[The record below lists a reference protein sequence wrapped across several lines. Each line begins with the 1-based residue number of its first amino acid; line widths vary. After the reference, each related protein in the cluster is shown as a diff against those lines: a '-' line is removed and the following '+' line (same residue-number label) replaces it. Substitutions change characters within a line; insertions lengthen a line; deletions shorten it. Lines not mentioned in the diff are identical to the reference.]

1 MRIILEA
8 KGNRLRAVASQ
19 RPLFRG
25 KEVLI
30 RAIFLSFM
38 IISRG
43 RFDLSTSMVYKLKN
57 KNKITTLNVSDVI
70 CEITMRINWHE

>member
-1 MRIILEA
+1 MS
-8 KGNRLRAVASQ
+8 SQ

-30 RAIFLSFM
+30 RAIFLSLV

-43 RFDLSTSMVYKLKN
+43 LRFDLSTSIVHRLLKN
-57 KNKITTLNVSDVI
+57 KNKITTLDVLDVI
-70 CEITMRINWHE
+70 WEVTMRTSWHE